1 MYNNTRRCM
10 IIHINGHL
18 LYSALDLVK
27 FTGFQE
33 TKTNVNKRLLITI
46 YMQRLLVRGVIVAI
60 CDHIHIQPQPDNT
73 DFDHR

>member
-1 MYNNTRRCM
+1 MYNNTHGCM

-33 TKTNVNKRLLITI
+33 TKTNVNKRLLHSYVQCPTEHLRRKGSD
-46 YMQRLLVRGVIVAI
+46 YLANMQEVW
-60 CDHIHIQPQPDNT
+60 
-73 DFDHR
+73 